1 MDTSIISYIGAMM
14 LGACGFPELIRT
26 IKDSKCHVGYGMLS
40 LWYFGEILVFIHVF
54 NTTKDPA
61 LLFNYGL
68 NIAILSIMV
77 YYKLRKG

>member
-1 MDTSIISYIGAMM
+1 MISWIGSIM
-14 LGACGFPELIRT
+14 LATCSIPELIRT